1 MNNKIGLFPGQGSQ
15 KPGMGKEFFERYR
28 DWVEIADECLGVSFK
43 ELCLNDPDGLL
54 NRTDFTQP
62 ALFAVSAMTWRSMQE
77 SGDADKIIAAA
88 GHSVGEYTALF
99 AAGAIDFETG
109 LRLTRRRGE
118 LMNQATDGGMAAVI
132 GLGVDEIRDAIDNF
146 QFNAIDVA
154 NLNSQSQTVI
164 SGSREELDELCPI
177 LEEAGARMVVRLK
190 VSGAFH
196 SRFMRPSG
204 EAFQKTLNAVDF
216 RSIRFPVY
224 SNVTAAPAK
233 SEQFSDLLTRQ
244 IYSPVRWVDIVLSL
258 LDQFPEAEFV
268 EIGPGK
274 TLTQLLVSIRKERS
288 NVVKA

>member
-15 KPGMGKEFFERYR
+15 KPGMGKEFIERYT
-28 DWVEIADECLGVSFK
+28 DWVEIAGECLGVSFK

-88 GHSVGEYTALF
+88 GHSVGEYAALF

-196 SRFMRPSG
+196 SRFMRSSG
-204 EAFQKTLNAVDF
+204 EAFQKTLNSVDF

-224 SNVTAAPAK
+224 SNVTAAPAN
-233 SEQFSDLLTRQ
+233 SEEFSDLLTRQ
-244 IYSPVRWVDIVLSL
+244 IFSPVRWVDIVLSL

-288 NVVKA
+288 NVVNV